1 MDGARGQNLR
11 RVEPLVAMT
20 NRHSNRSFGRAV
32 VSLLESMGVR
42 RVFFS
47 PGARSTPIVAALAD
61 SSLEYVSHYDERGM
75 AFAALGCAMGSG
87 YPSVCVT
94 TSGSAVAN
102 LLPACVEAS
111 QSNVPLIF
119 LTADRPAELRG
130 SGANQTI
137 IQPGIF
143 GQYVRHALDMPCPE
157 DAVGEPIGLIR
168 KAFNAATG
176 SRPGPVHLNLQF
188 REPLLGNDQGVW
200 GDSVAPAVE
209 ETPRLVALPSGWD
222 DFYRSS
228 RGIVVLGR
236 LNVGEQQKVGVMLEL
251 AEKLRWTVFA
261 DALSGARHWP
271 DVVRYL
277 DWLLRRKD
285 LPKPEK
291 VLQFGGSLVSKRLG
305 EWISDSCGGG
315 DWIQVRSVDESWDP
329 WGANPIVHH
338 TDIGRFCAQATVG
351 NDPMVS
357 DVQWRP
363 MWLNA
368 DITVARLLD
377 EELDHRN
384 GLSEPVIARL
394 VGRRGRVVFLG
405 NSMPV
410 RDFDS
415 SDSVDRDGCR
425 IVFANR
431 GASGIDGNIATIA
444 GIARGCGEPVVAL
457 LGDLAVLHDVN
468 SLSLIRDLPVTLVVV
483 NNDGGGIF
491 QFLPIPVEPMHREH
505 FWETPHGMDF
515 LNAAAQ
521 FGIPYHRVESSAH
534 LDDLLAES
542 TGSARFIECRTDRS
556 GNYRLHEAIAAKVAV
571 LPLVWTS

>member
-1 MDGARGQNLR
+1 
-11 RVEPLVAMT
+11 MT
-20 NRHSNRSFGRAV
+20 NRYSNRSFGRAV

-47 PGARSTPIVAALAD
+47 PGARSTPIVAALAE
-61 SSLEYVSHYDERGM
+61 SSLEWVSHYDERGM

-87 YPSVCVT
+87 CPSVCVT

-143 GQYVRHALDMPCPE
+143 GQYVRDALDMPCPE
-157 DAVGEPIGLIR
+157 EAVGDLIGLIR

-176 SRPGPVHLNLQF
+176 SRPGPVHVNLQF
-188 REPLLGNDQGVW
+188 REPLLGNVQGVLENSE
-200 GDSVAPAVE
+200 GSAVE
-209 ETPRLVALPSGWD
+209 DAPRLVSLPGGWD
-222 DFYRSS
+222 DFCRSS

-236 LNVGEQQKVGVMLEL
+236 LNVGEQQQVGPVLEL
-251 AEKLRWTVFA
+251 AEKLGWPVFA
-261 DALSGARHWP
+261 DALSGARHWSG
-271 DVVRYL
+271 VVRHV

-305 EWISDSCGGG
+305 EWISESCGGG
-315 DWIQVRSVDESWDP
+315 DWMQVRSVDEAWDP

-338 TDIGRFCAQATVG
+338 TDIARFCAQATLG
-351 NDPMVS
+351 NDRLVS
-357 DVQWRP
+357 EVRWRP
-363 MWLNA
+363 MWENA
-368 DITVARLLD
+368 DNAMARLLE
-377 EELDHRN
+377 EELDHRD

-405 NSMPV
+405 NSMPI

-457 LGDLAVLHDVN
+457 LGDLAALHDVN
-468 SLSLIRDLPVTLVVV
+468 SLPLLRGLPVTLVVV

-491 QFLPIPVEPMHREH
+491 QFLPIPVEAKHREQ

-521 FGIPYHRVESSAH
+521 FGIPYHRVESPAH
-534 LDDLLAES
+534 LDELLSES
-542 TGSARFIECRTDRS
+542 SGSARLIECRTDRS
-556 GNYRLHEAIAAKVAV
+556 GNHRLHEAIAAKVV
-571 LPLVWTS
+571 GLPLVWTP